1 MRIGFLGKGGSG
13 KTTITAAFT
22 RWLEGMGTRVI
33 AIDGDVNTHLQEALD
48 IEPAPPQLGR
58 LYDEIAGYV
67 RGERKDLGERPLLST
82 TPPSPDSRFITCDEE
97 DPFLARYATTRGS
110 LSFLRV
116 GGFQEHDVGAN
127 CYHTKLHSMCVVL
140 NHLKDTEN
148 DWVVVDATAGVDTL
162 STSLVAA
169 YDLNVFVIEPTTK
182 SINVYKDYLA
192 TDAESATRTVVL
204 INKVV
209 SESDLDFVRK
219 ALPDACIV
227 GSVSHSGHLR
237 HSEQGDPAAFRAF
250 VDEHDNVWRTLKSE
264 CSRRRRSWGAFQT
277 RLHEIH
283 QKNCEW
289 WYNAYYNQ
297 TLHTGLD
304 GPFESDGKPT

>member
-22 RWLEGMGTRVI
+22 HWLESNGVRVL
-33 AIDGDVNTHLQEALD
+33 AIDGDVNTHLQDALD
-48 IEPAPPQLGR
+48 IAPEPPQLGR
-58 LYDEIAGYV
+58 LYDEIATYV
-67 RGERKDLGERPLLST
+67 RGDRADLGDRPLLST
-82 TPPSPDSRFITCDEE
+82 TPPSPRSRFITCAID
-97 DPFLARYATTRGS
+97 DPFVARYAVTRGS
-110 LSFLRV
+110 LSFMRV

-140 NHLKDTEN
+140 NHLKDGDD

-169 YDLNVFVIEPTTK
+169 YDLNVFVVEPTMK
-182 SINVYKDYLA
+182 SIQVYRDYLA
-192 TDAESATRTVVL
+192 TDPESASRTVVL
-204 INKVV
+204 VNKLL
-209 SESDLDFVRK
+209 SESDMEFVRRT
-219 ALPDACIV
+219 LPDACVV
-227 GSVSHSGHLR
+227 GSVSLSGHLR
-237 HSEQGDPAAFRAF
+237 HSEQGDRSAFKTF
-250 VDEHDNVWRTLKSE
+250 VEEQAPTWNNLRSE
-264 CSRRRRSWGAFQT
+264 CARRRRSWGQFQA

-283 QKNCEW
+283 KKNCEW

-304 GPFESDGKPT
+304 GPFAAEG